1 MSVAITGER
10 ETEAQTERSRD
21 SLSSSSSSSVLS
33 YPSHTAALVIQAIK
47 TGFHDLFATAVVA
60 EKAAEAAT
68 EAQAATSHTPAN
80 QHAPLPL
87 IPPSLQQPTATYA
100 YNNIPSVAGRIS
112 LPTIHR
118 CDVSVT
124 QPYPYRDLVLASSYE
139 TSPRYAERGLP
150 GQDFSPNTTDG
161 GGPEI
166 GYPNPAH
173 R

>member
-21 SLSSSSSSSVLS
+21 SLSSSSSSDVLS
-33 YPSHTAALVIQAIK
+33 YPSHTVALVIQAIK
-47 TGFHDLFATAVVA
+47 TGFHDIFAA

-68 EAQAATSHTPAN
+68 EAQAARSHTPAN

-87 IPPSLQQPTATYA
+87 IPPRLQQPTATYA
-100 YNNIPSVAGRIS
+100 SNPIPSVAGRIS
-112 LPTIHR
+112 CAPTIHR
-118 CDVSVT
+118 YDVSVT

-139 TSPRYAERGLP
+139 TSPRYAERGSP
-150 GQDFSPNTTDG
+150 GQYFSPNTTDG